1 MARETCGE
9 VQRGL
14 RRFAVS
20 RYEKYEKHLREC
32 FKTRSF
38 PFFVIVLDIG
48 FMPLP
53 SLLLCLLRELGLALP
68 LRFDCLRSC
77 LFERFSIRKITVF
90 FSPKV
95 NVHKK

>member
-14 RRFAVS
+14 WRFAVS
-20 RYEKYEKHLREC
+20 RYEKYEKHLRER

-38 PFFVIVLDIG
+38 PFFAIASAVG
-48 FMPLP
+48 FVPLP
-53 SLLLCLLRELGLALP
+53 SLLLCRLRELGLDLP
-68 LRFDCLRSC
+68 LRFDRLRSC

-90 FSPKV
+90 FSPKL